1 MLFIISASIAIKK
14 CNAILKALSNQQIFI
29 NCIVTNNAKKMTNL
43 EDLKKS
49 IKGKIYSD
57 SSEKNNKMFHIKL
70 TRKTDLIVVCPATAN
85 IIAKYANGFADDL
98 ASTS

>member
-29 NCIVTNNAKKMTNL
+29 NCIVTNNAKKMTDL

-57 SSEKNNKMFHIKL
+57 SSEKNNKMVTPNKNMNGYYGSKFNKYLHLRKSLEPLWL
-70 TRKTDLIVVCPATAN
+70 TN
-85 IIAKYANGFADDL
+85 Y
-98 ASTS
+98 

>member
-29 NCIVTNNAKKMTNL
+29 NCIVTNNAKKMTDL

-57 SSEKNNKMFHIKL
+57 SSEKNNKMLGKILCDFPCIYL
-70 TRKTDLIVVCPATAN
+70 FPVFCFIMV
-85 IIAKYANGFADDL
+85 
-98 ASTS
+98 